1 MMYGR
6 TAKQIKIIALISF
19 IISSIATVAIF
30 LVQEESEFSS
40 MVWLI
45 PVAPLILTFGFMSLI
60 LNFKKIICGI
70 ITPIPLLSM
79 FIEYFKG
86 FFWSIKALIWAL
98 RQPKNSGD
106 EGAKGKY

>member
-1 MMYGR
+1 MYGR

-19 IISSIATVAIF
+19 IISTIATVIIF
-30 LVQEESEFSS
+30 MAQDEIRDYY
-40 MVWLI
+40 WLI
-45 PVAPLILTFGFMSLI
+45 PIAPLIMTFGFMSLI

-86 FFWSIKALIWAL
+86 YFWSIKVLIWAL

-106 EGAKGKY
+106 KAVKGK

>member
-1 MMYGR
+1 MYGR

-19 IISSIATVAIF
+19 IISTIATVIIF
-30 LVQEESEFSS
+30 MAQDEIRDYY
-40 MVWLI
+40 WLI
-45 PVAPLILTFGFMSLI
+45 PIAPLIMTFGFMSWI
-60 LNFKKIICGI
+60 LNFRKILWGF

-86 FFWSIKALIWAL
+86 YFWSIKALIWAL

-106 EGAKGKY
+106 KAVKGK

>member
-1 MMYGR
+1 MYGR

-19 IISSIATVAIF
+19 IISTIATVIIF
-30 LVQEESEFSS
+30 MAQDEIRDYY
-40 MVWLI
+40 WLI
-45 PVAPLILTFGFMSLI
+45 PIAPLIMTFGFMSLI

-86 FFWSIKALIWAL
+86 YFWSIKVLIWAL
-98 RQPKNSGD
+98 RQPKNSED
-106 EGAKGKY
+106 EAVTGKY

>member
-1 MMYGR
+1 MYGR

-19 IISSIATVAIF
+19 IISTIATVIIF
-30 LVQEESEFSS
+30 MVQDEIRDYY
-40 MVWLI
+40 WLI
-45 PVAPLILTFGFMSLI
+45 PIAPLIMTFGFMSLI

-86 FFWSIKALIWAL
+86 YFWSIKVLIWAL

-106 EGAKGKY
+106 KAVKGK